1 MGRIRLQVII
11 TLLAIL
17 VLVGAMGYLA
27 FSVTTVVV
35 PDYGGTY
42 VEGIA
47 GNPQAINPIL
57 SQQNPVDRDLVALIF
72 NGLTRVGP
80 QGEIIPDLA
89 EDWDI
94 SSDGTSYTFYLRQ
107 GVLWHDGAPF
117 TANDVVYTIN
127 AIQNPNYQ
135 GSPTLAELWRS
146 VVVEQL
152 DTYTVRFLLR
162 EPYAPFLDYTTI
174 GILPVHILGSVPIET
189 LGDSQFSASPIGTGP
204 FMVSE
209 VSARRIVLQANPEYF
224 RARPYLDR
232 IEFIYYP
239 NDQAVFE
246 ARKRGEVAGIAR
258 VLPEHLDA
266 VRDDP
271 ELTLY
276 SAPISGYTLIF
287 LNLDRGVFQDPAVRR
302 AMMLA
307 LDRQQLVDDILGGQ
321 GIVIH
326 SAILPNS
333 WAYDQNVRQ
342 YNHDPRKAIV
352 ALEEAGWF
360 DDNGDGVRER
370 GSQVLEFT
378 LATND
383 DPTRVR
389 LIHAVSE
396 QLAAVG
402 IRATPEVV
410 GWDELTTEMLPTRRF
425 DAVLSEWQGLPP
437 DPDPYPFWHSSQ
449 AMEGGWNVAS
459 YISEQADLLLQDAR
473 TTNIRE
479 QRVEL
484 YRRFQELF
492 SDDVPSLLLYQP
504 VYNYA
509 VDENVQGV
517 QVAPMIDGSQRF
529 STISNWYIATQRM
542 LYSEARNERS
552 GVPPH

>member
-1 MGRIRLQVII
+1 MGRIRLQVLI

-17 VLVGAMGYLA
+17 VLGGAMVYLA

-80 QGEIIPDLA
+80 QGEITPDLA

-94 SSDGTSYTFYLRQ
+94 SADGTAYTFFLRQ
-107 GVLWHDGAPF
+107 DVLWHDGAPL

-127 AIQNPNYQ
+127 AIQNPSYQ

-162 EPYAPFLDYTTI
+162 EPYAPFLDYTTV

-204 FMVSE
+204 FMVAE
-209 VSARRIVLQANPEYF
+209 VSARRIVLEASPEYF
-224 RARPYLDR
+224 RSRPYIDR

-266 VRDDP
+266 VRNDP

-307 LDRQQLVDDILGGQ
+307 LDRQKLVDDVLGGQ

-326 SAILPNS
+326 SAILPDS
-333 WAYDQNVRQ
+333 WAYDRNVRQ
-342 YNHDPRKAIV
+342 YNYDRRKAVV

-370 GSQVLEFT
+370 GTQVLEFT

-402 IRATPEVV
+402 IRANPQVV
-410 GWDELTTEMLPTRRF
+410 GWDELTIEMLPTRRF

-459 YISEQADLLLQDAR
+459 YISEGADLLLQDAR

-492 SDDVPSLLLYQP
+492 SQDVPSLLLYQP

-529 STISNWYIATQRM
+529 STISRWYIATQRM
-542 LYSEARNERS
+542 LYSEARNERQD
-552 GVPPH
+552 VRPR

>member
-1 MGRIRLQVII
+1 MGRIRLQVLI
-11 TLLAIL
+11 TLLAIV
-17 VLVGAMGYLA
+17 VLVGTMGYLA

-35 PDYGGTY
+35 PDYGGGY

-57 SQQNPVDRDLVALIF
+57 SQQNPVDRDLVALVF
-72 NGLTRVGP
+72 NGLTRVGA
-80 QGEIIPDLA
+80 QGEIVPDLA

-94 SSDGTSYTFYLRQ
+94 SPDGTTYTFFLRQ
-107 GVLWHDGAPF
+107 DVLWHDGAPF
-117 TANDVVYTIN
+117 TANDVVYTVN
-127 AIQNPNYQ
+127 AIQNPSYQ
-135 GSPTLAELWRS
+135 GSPSLAELWRS

-162 EPYAPFLDYTTI
+162 EPYAPFLDYTTL
-174 GILPVHILGSVPIET
+174 GILPVHILGSVPVESMA
-189 LGDSQFSASPIGTGP
+189 DSQFSASPVGTGP

-209 VSARRIVLQANPEYF
+209 VSARRIVLEANPEYY

-246 ARKRGEVAGIAR
+246 ARRRGEISGISR
-258 VLPEHLDA
+258 VLPEHLQEVSDDA
-266 VRDDP
+266 D
-271 ELTLY
+271 LALY
-276 SAPISGYTLIF
+276 SAPISGYSLIF

-302 AMMLA
+302 AMMWA
-307 LDRQQLVDDILGGQ
+307 LDRQKLVDDILGGQ

-326 SAILPNS
+326 SPILPGT
-333 WAYDQNVRQ
+333 WAYDENVRQ
-342 YNHDPRKAIV
+342 YNHDRRQAIA
-352 ALEEAGWF
+352 ALEGAGWF

-378 LATND
+378 LSTND

-396 QLAAVG
+396 QLAEVG
-402 IRATPEVV
+402 IRATPQVV

-425 DAVLSEWQGLPP
+425 DAVLSEWQELPP

-473 TTNIRE
+473 TTNDRQ

-484 YRRFQELF
+484 YRRFQDLF
-492 SDDVPSLLLYQP
+492 TQDVPSLLLYQP

-509 VDENVQGV
+509 VDVNVQGL
-517 QVAPMIDGSQRF
+517 QVAPMIDGSDRF
-529 STISNWYIATQRM
+529 STVARWYVATQRM
-542 LYSEARNERS
+542 LYSEASS
-552 GVPPH
+552 GQRDVRPR

>member
-1 MGRIRLQVII
+1 MGRIRLQVLI
-11 TLLAIL
+11 TLLAIV
-17 VLVGAMGYLA
+17 VLVGAIGYLA

-72 NGLTRVGP
+72 NGLTRVGG
-80 QGEIIPDLA
+80 QGEIVPDLA

-94 SSDGTSYTFYLRQ
+94 SADGTAYTFFLRED
-107 GVLWHDGAPF
+107 VLWHDGAPL
-117 TANDVVYTIN
+117 TANDVVFTIN
-127 AIQNPNYQ
+127 AIQHPGYQ

-162 EPYAPFLDYTTI
+162 EPYAPFLDYTTV

-204 FMVSE
+204 FMVAE
-209 VSARRIVLQANPEYF
+209 VSARHIVLEANPEYF
-224 RARPYLDR
+224 RGRPYLDR
-232 IEFIYYP
+232 VEFIYYP
-239 NDQAVFE
+239 NEQAVFE

-258 VLPEHLDA
+258 VLPEHLRA
-266 VRDDP
+266 VSDDP
-271 ELTLY
+271 GLTLY

-307 LDRQQLVDDILGGQ
+307 LDRQELVDDILGGQ

-326 SAILPNS
+326 SPILPDS
-333 WAYDQNVRQ
+333 WAYDQNVLQ
-342 YNHDPRKAIV
+342 YNHDRHKAIV
-352 ALEEAGWF
+352 TLEEAGWF

-370 GSQVLEFT
+370 GSQALTFA

-402 IRATPEVV
+402 IRAEPQVV
-410 GWDELTTEMLPTRRF
+410 GWDELTTQMLPTRRF

-449 AMEGGWNVAS
+449 ATEGGWNVAS

-473 TTNIRE
+473 TTNSRE
-479 QRVEL
+479 QRLEL

-492 SDDVPSLLLYQP
+492 SQDVPSLLLYQP

-509 VDENVQGV
+509 VDEVVQGV

-529 STISNWYIATQRM
+529 ATIQGWYIATQRM
-542 LYSEARNERS
+542 LYSEARNQSSGER
-552 GVPPH
+552 PR